1 MKPRIFVSSTF
12 YDLKYV
18 REDLA
23 SFIRT
28 YNFEPILFEE
38 GDIGYESGKP
48 LDNSCY
54 EAMRTSDMAI
64 LIIGGQHGTNATNQT
79 DENSANFISITQQ
92 EFISAVQN
100 NIPVFAFVDAKVYTE
115 YDLYKENI
123 EKIKKNPKHINFRA
137 TKDIRVFEFIRNIYG
152 LGSIPV
158 NEFSKIQDIKDF
170 LSKQWSDMFKKYLN
184 QCKESKEMETIKI
197 SVSKLESIVNQMS
210 IMMDAIGKSVL
221 DKNNEYKEIK
231 SQQNKIIIQQK
242 VEEFFDEFKK
252 YIIFLPPTIDQIEN
266 FPEYFIQALN
276 YIIDNEV
283 VDSESMNTDLIMR
296 IGNKIMDIFRRY
308 QIIVNSV
315 QSDVYFVLLKYQKY
329 LINHEYQNE
338 MKRALKKDLIGNL
351 NFVRN
356 IKINRNIT
364 S

>member
-23 SFIRT
+23 NFIRT
-28 YNFEPILFEE
+28 YNFDPILFEE

-48 LDNSCY
+48 LDSSCY
-54 EAMRTSDMAI
+54 DAMRTSDMAI

-79 DENSANFISITQQ
+79 DENSSNFISITQQ
-92 EFISAVQN
+92 EFISAVQSH
-100 NIPVFAFVDAKVYTE
+100 IPVFAFVDAKVYTE

-123 EKIKKNPKHINFRA
+123 EKIKKDPNHISFRA

-184 QCKESKEMETIKI
+184 QRKENKEIETIKL

-210 IMMDAIGKSVL
+210 IMMDAIGKNVL
-221 DKNNEYKEIK
+221 DKNDEYDEIK
-231 SQQNKIIIQQK
+231 KQQDTVKIKQK
-242 VEEFFDEFKK
+242 IEEFFNEFNKK
-252 YIIFLPPTIDQIEN
+252 ICFILPRTDQYDT
-266 FPEYFIQALN
+266 FPESFIKAIVEISNYYFNNDDRNVNQDPIELFK
-276 YIIDNEV
+276 DV
-283 VDSESMNTDLIMR
+283 S
-296 IGNKIMDIFRRY
+296 NKLKIFNKYDIFVTSY
-308 QIIVNSV
+308 YVGFI
-315 QSDVYFVLLKYQKY
+315 DV
-329 LINHEYQNE
+329 LINFNDYLMDPKFQEE
-338 MKRALKKDLIGNL
+338 MKNYLKDDFQNKL
-351 NFVRN
+351 NFDR
-356 IKINRNIT
+356 I
-364 S
+364 

>member
-23 SFIRT
+23 NFIRT

-54 EAMRTSDMAI
+54 DAMRTSDMAI

-92 EFISAVQN
+92 EFISAVHN

-123 EKIKKNPKHINFRA
+123 EKIKKDSNHISFRA

-170 LSKQWSDMFKKYLN
+170 LSKQWSDFFK
-184 QCKESKEMETIKI
+184 
-197 SVSKLESIVNQMS
+197 
-210 IMMDAIGKSVL
+210 
-221 DKNNEYKEIK
+221 
-231 SQQNKIIIQQK
+231 
-242 VEEFFDEFKK
+242 
-252 YIIFLPPTIDQIEN
+252 
-266 FPEYFIQALN
+266 
-276 YIIDNEV
+276 
-283 VDSESMNTDLIMR
+283 
-296 IGNKIMDIFRRY
+296 
-308 QIIVNSV
+308 
-315 QSDVYFVLLKYQKY
+315 
-329 LINHEYQNE
+329 
-338 MKRALKKDLIGNL
+338 
-351 NFVRN
+351 
-356 IKINRNIT
+356 
-364 S
+364 